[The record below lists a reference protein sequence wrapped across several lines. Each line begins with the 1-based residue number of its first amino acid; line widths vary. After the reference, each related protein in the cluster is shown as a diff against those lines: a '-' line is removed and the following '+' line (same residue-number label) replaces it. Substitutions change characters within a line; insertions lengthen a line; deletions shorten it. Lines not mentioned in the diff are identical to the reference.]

1 MRLSVYVLALAV
13 AVVNVVDGFRP
24 WLTPAAGHKG
34 LFAVARGGKPSPRPQ
49 SGARPSRPPRTLT
62 GGVELSG
69 GGQKRGGSNNKV
81 RDDADDEA
89 ETLPSNAYAK
99 DSKLSDEERLQKV
112 IARAGLA
119 SRRGAEALILDG
131 RVVVNGK
138 AISELGVKVNA
149 KKDIILVDG
158 KKLSLPDAKGTF
170 WVMINKPKAVL
181 TTMDDDKK
189 DKERRTLVD
198 LVPKAKELRL
208 VPVGSM
214 ERDSTGL
221 MLLTNDIAWIHPL
234 THHSYVQAR
243 RYEVVV
249 QGFPEEASLDV
260 LRKGCVLPP
269 NNEACRPCQLNIID
283 VDNTGG
289 LVLLDLLIEES
300 RPQQVQR
307 MMELIKCP
315 LVSIKRTGFGP
326 LGLKGLRRGQ
336 WKELTSAEIDNLKAS
351 CRKAS
356 APVAA
361 PGAPPA
367 AEKQSLGSVLR
378 KRRTSRRKEQ
388 KPGAGYAA
396 RTEHL
401 RAQGSKV
408 DGADSRGSSPRSKRP
423 RPAGGAPAARVWGG
437 K

>member
-1 MRLSVYVLALAV
+1 MV
-13 AVVNVVDGFRP
+13 
-24 WLTPAAGHKG
+24 
-34 LFAVARGGKPSPRPQ
+34 GG
-49 SGARPSRPPRTLT
+49 GI
-62 GGVELSG
+62 
-69 GGQKRGGSNNKV
+69 GGQKRGGGSSGKEGGDG
-81 RDDADDEA
+81 DDDP
-89 ETLPSNAYAK
+89 ETSSNAYAK

-131 RVVVNGK
+131 RVVVNGR
-138 AISELGVKVNA
+138 AVSELGVKVNA

-249 QGFPEEASLDV
+249 QGFPEEASLEV

-269 NNEACRPCQLNIID
+269 SAEACRPCQLNIID

-289 LVLLDLLIEES
+289 LVLLDLIIEES

-315 LVSIKRTGFGP
+315 VVSIKRTGFGP
-326 LGLKGLRRGQ
+326 LGLKSLRRGQ

-356 APVAA
+356 LP
-361 PGAPPA
+361 PTPA
-367 AEKQSLGSVLR
+367 AAAGAGPLALAAKQSLGSVLR

-401 RAQGSKV
+401 RSQGSKV
-408 DGADSRGSSPRSKRP
+408 DGADSKGASPKSKRP
-423 RPAGGAPAARVWGG
+423 ARPQAGPAAPRVWGG
-437 K
+437 GK